1 LPEYAP
7 YDKII
12 VTAAAPKIPEPL
24 IEQLKGGGKM
34 VIPVGDRFVQDLK
47 LVEKAL
53 NGRIYQKSLGGC
65 RFVPLIGKEG
75 WKD

>member
-1 LPEYAP
+1 M
-7 YDKII
+7 KN
-12 VTAAAPKIPEPL
+12 
-24 IEQLKGGGKM
+24 GGKM
-34 VIPVGDRFVQDLK
+34 VVPAGDRFVQDLI

-53 NGRIYQKSLGGC
+53 NGRIYKSSLCGC